1 VVIKI
6 GTSGRTYDC
15 WAPERHLRR
24 PRSRHPRQVT
34 AHRDV
39 MPAFLG
45 DVLARHRRHLG
56 RLLDAH
62 DIALRSHPLPRQ
74 AAAQPPFRTRRRR
87 PPARSEPALPP
98 RSPRGRGWNALVP
111 PSATGNGTRPDRWK
125 RAALRQTPHLAQSR
139 IRADLPVLGIECVAI
154 GHVSRFADH
163 AFQVLRNMASLAE
176 TCSRNMGCR
185 SIDCEYLLAGTSR
198 PSASA
203 IART

>member
-1 VVIKI
+1 VVIRI

-15 WAPERHLRR
+15 CAPERHLRR

-39 MPAFLG
+39 MLSSAMCSRATAAISGDSSMPTTPPCAPALS
-45 DVLARHRRHLG
+45 
-56 RLLDAH
+56 
-62 DIALRSHPLPRQ
+62 RSKPQHS
-74 AAAQPPFRTRRRR
+74 PFRTRRRG
-87 PPARSEPALPP
+87 PPAPGGPALPP

-111 PSATGNGTRPDRWK
+111 PSATGKGTHPYRWK
-125 RAALRQTPHLAQSR
+125 RAALRQTPDLAQSR

-154 GHVSRFADH
+154 GHVSRLADH

-185 SIDCEYLLAGTSR
+185 SIDGEYLLAGTSR